1 MDKFLT
7 ATEARR
13 QFLKLLKEVRE
24 GERVIITHRGKPT
37 AVIIDFER
45 LQMLIELSR
54 LWQDPQSLAHIRA
67 AHDEAKTGRVY
78 RLNGVP
84 TVKRLV
90 SLARSKGLIKR
101 HGG

>member
-13 QFLKLLKEVRE
+13 QFLKLLEKVRE

-67 AHDEAKTGRVY
+67 AHNEAKTGRAY